1 MSRAC
6 LLVEGEQG
14 HTVLSD
20 EKKSLRLSTKNPT
33 LLKSAKDD
41 LKYYIH
47 KTVYTRI
54 YFMSHEMMVII
65 LFYNIIYI
73 YILCCSF
80 CKITER

>member
-1 MSRAC
+1 MSI
-6 LLVEGEQG
+6 
-14 HTVLSD
+14 
-20 EKKSLRLSTKNPT
+20 KP
-33 LLKSAKDD
+33 
-41 LKYYIH
+41 
-47 KTVYTRI
+47 VYTRI